1 MINRFS
7 SRVNNLGEAFFKDA
21 LTDAVSYDRIAGY
34 FSSSI
39 IEIAGEQIDR
49 MKGKVR
55 IVCNS
60 QLQTDDVK
68 FIKDEPQAMKLEWCE
83 GNPEEELGRIPERLM
98 KLYQYLRTNKIE
110 VRVLPNDAF
119 GLIHGKAGIITNG
132 NGRKVAFMGSM
143 NETYG
148 GWGKGGNYE
157 IAWVDDDEA
166 AIQWVQDEFTALW
179 EHPLARPLT
188 TFIIEDIKRIAE
200 RYVVYDIFE
209 WRTLDNPASPV
220 IETPVYRKEFGL
232 WEHQKYF
239 IDLAYKAHKKGMGA
253 RFVLADMVG
262 LGKTVQLALS
272 VMLMALEGDK
282 PILIIVPK
290 TLVWQWQEEM
300 INLLDIPSAVWT
312 GKGWVDE
319 NSIEYPVFD
328 DSGIVKCPRRIGII
342 SQGLIVHSREKVSEY
357 LLSQTYECIIVD
369 EAHRARRKNLGP
381 GREEETPQPNNLMR
395 FLLDI
400 SERTKSMLLA
410 TATPVQ
416 INPVEAW
423 DLLFILSKGNDYVLG
438 DYLSNWQ
445 REANRGINLVTGR
458 EEIQE
463 ENQKWDW
470 LRNPFP
476 PASER
481 PETFG
486 VFRRLMG
493 MPDTKFN
500 IPGSEYYNFSPQ
512 KKAVL
517 RSIFADDFIKNHNP
531 FIRHIIRRERRYLE
545 TTINPETNQPYL
557 KPINVILFGESEE
570 EGLNL
575 STHLSDAYD
584 LAEQFSGLLSTRV
597 KSGGFIKT
605 LLLRRVCSSMYA
617 GLTTATSILNNWV
630 NSSDDEEDDYT
641 VDDEEDLIMMQDS
654 VLKNLTKEETACL
667 QRFVRLLKDHQEK
680 DPKYD
685 LLKRLLNED
694 YKIEPWI
701 NRGCIVFSQYFD
713 TVKWFA
719 DRFAKEFPRITF
731 GLYAGS
737 DKSGVYENGLFQK
750 RSKEEIKKM
759 VRQRQLKLL
768 FGTDAA
774 SEGLNLQALG
784 TLINLDLP
792 WNPTRLEQRKG
803 RIQRIGQER
812 DEILIYN
819 MRYKDSVE
827 DRVHQLLASRLKNI
841 RDLFGQ
847 IPDTLEDVWVEVA
860 LNRIAEAEKKISD
873 FSESDTH
880 PFYNKYQNQDNVKS
894 IKWEDCAIVLDKY
907 EKKKHLIQGWRS

>member
-21 LTDAVSYDRIAGY
+21 LTDAISYDRIAGY

-49 MKGKVR
+49 MKGNVR

-60 QLQTDDVK
+60 QLQADDVK
-68 FIKDEPQAMKLEWCE
+68 FIKDQPQAMKLEWCE
-83 GNPEEELGRIPERLM
+83 GNPEEELGKIPERLK
-98 KLYQYLRTNKIE
+98 KLYHYLITNKIE

-119 GLIHGKAGIITNG
+119 GLIHGKAGVITKG
-132 NGRKVAFMGSM
+132 NDQRLAFMGSM

-166 AIQWVQDEFTALW
+166 AIQWVQDEFDSLW

-188 TFIIEDIKRIAE
+188 NFIIEDIKRISV
-200 RYVVYDIFE
+200 RSVIYDITE
-209 WRTLDNPASPV
+209 WRRLENPASTV
-220 IETPVYRKEFGL
+220 IESPVYRKEFGL

-239 IDLAYKAHKKGMGA
+239 VDLAYKAHKNGLGA

-272 VMLMALEGDK
+272 AMLMALEGDK
-282 PILIIVPK
+282 PILVIVPK
-290 TLVWQWQEEM
+290 TLIWQWQEEM
-300 INLLDIPSAVWT
+300 TTLLDMPSAVWN
-312 GKGWVDE
+312 GRCWVDE
-319 NSIEYPVFD
+319 NNAEYPVHD
-328 DSGIVKCPRRIGII
+328 ESGMAKCPRRVGII
-342 SQGLIVHSREKVSEY
+342 SQGLIVRSRDKVSD
-357 LLSQTYECIIVD
+357 LLLAQNYECIIVD
-369 EAHRARRKNLGP
+369 EAHRARRKNLGY
-381 GREEETPQPNNLMR
+381 GKEGEAPQPNNLMR

-416 INPVEAW
+416 INPIEAW
-423 DLLFILSKGNDYVLG
+423 DLLFIISKGNDYVLG

-445 REANRGINLVTGR
+445 REANRGINLITGK
-458 EEIQE
+458 EEIEE

-476 PASER
+476 PAGEQ

-493 MPDTKFN
+493 LSDTKFN
-500 IPGSEYYNFSPQ
+500 IPGSEYYSLSPQ

-517 RSIFADDFIKNHNP
+517 RRIFADDFIKNHNP

-557 KPINVILFGESEE
+557 KPINVVLYGEAED

-575 STHLSDAYD
+575 STHLSDAYA
-584 LAEQFSGLLSTRV
+584 LAEEFSILLSTRV
-597 KSGGFIKT
+597 KSSGFIKT
-605 LLLRRVCSSMYA
+605 MLLRRVCSSMYA

-630 NSSDDEEDDYT
+630 NGSDDEEDDYII
-641 VDDEEDLIMMQDS
+641 DDEEDMSSMQDS
-654 VLKNLTKEETACL
+654 VFKSLTREETSCL
-667 QRFVRLLKDHQEK
+667 QRFVKLLKEYQDN

-685 LLKRLLNED
+685 LLKRILNED
-694 YKIEPWI
+694 HKIEPWI
-701 NRGCIVFSQYFD
+701 SRGCIVFSQYFD
-713 TVKWFA
+713 TVRWFA

-737 DKSGVYENGLFQK
+737 DKSGVYESGLFFR

-759 VRQRQLKLL
+759 VRLRQLKLL

-784 TLINLDLP
+784 ALINLDLP

-860 LNRIAEAEKKISD
+860 LKRISEAEKKISD

-880 PFYNKYQNQDNVKS
+880 PFYNKYQNQENIKP
-894 IKWEDCAIVLDKY
+894 IKWEDCSVVLDKY
-907 EKKKHLIQGWRS
+907 EKRKYLMKGW